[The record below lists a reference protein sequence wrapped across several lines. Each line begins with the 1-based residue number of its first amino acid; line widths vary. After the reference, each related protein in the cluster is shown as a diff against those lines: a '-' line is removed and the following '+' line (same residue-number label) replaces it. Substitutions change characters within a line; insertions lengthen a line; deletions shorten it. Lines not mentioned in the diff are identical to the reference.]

1 MFRVF
6 FTLYVNLI
14 SINII
19 FVYISIYFHS
29 DRIWALNIHV
39 FHSLGSSIRKM
50 NHLIFKPDYPALSNI
65 MKRINGR
72 IQLQVNKGQNLW
84 FIRFRI
90 IFLLLELLIGRL

>member
-1 MFRVF
+1 
-6 FTLYVNLI
+6 
-14 SINII
+14 
-19 FVYISIYFHS
+19 
-29 DRIWALNIHV
+29 
-39 FHSLGSSIRKM
+39 M
-50 NHLIFKPDYPALSNI
+50 NHLIFKPYYPALSNI